1 MAIQDLW
8 DLEAAMQVLEH
19 PTVDANLWAEAVEW
33 LLVNGPAEIRKV
45 LLEASQTATTTH
57 FPQLQASHFTADG
70 QPVYNVAA
78 LARALRIS
86 ETEVREG
93 VIRKGGRE
101 SLLGFPDTCSDTV
114 H

>member
-8 DLEAAMQVLEH
+8 DLEAAMRVLEH
-19 PTVDANLWAEAVEW
+19 PTVDAGLWAEAVEW

-86 ETEVREG
+86 ENEVREG
-93 VIRKGGRE
+93 VIRRGGQE
-101 SLLGFPDTCSDTV
+101 SLLGFPDTGSNTV